1 VTPEPSRHVLLTGF
15 EPFDGDSANPSG
27 EVAKQL
33 DGRVIGD
40 AVVRSVILPVQH
52 EAARARVAPLLDAP
66 ELAAVVHLGL
76 AGGRARV

>member
-1 VTPEPSRHVLLTGF
+1 VTPEPSRHFLLTGF
-15 EPFDGDSANPSG
+15 EPFDGNSVNPSG

-52 EAARARVAPLLDAP
+52 
-66 ELAAVVHLGL
+66 
-76 AGGRARV
+76 